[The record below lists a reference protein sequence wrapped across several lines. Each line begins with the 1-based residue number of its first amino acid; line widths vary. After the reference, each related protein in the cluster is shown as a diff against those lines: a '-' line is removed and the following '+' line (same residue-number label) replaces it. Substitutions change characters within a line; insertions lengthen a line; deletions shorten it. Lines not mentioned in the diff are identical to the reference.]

1 MWKNKK
7 WFLISGVLAGMIG
20 IIGGYQYISRY
31 YDQEKTPIDPI
42 EQVEQSNPNTLSHPY
57 KEKEFLEDEIEQEE
71 SQEVV
76 TRDVEKI
83 LPSTKFIYQYYYALD
98 QTLEEEEMDP
108 PYYLLDITREELQE
122 KLSDWELQSF
132 SDKKVILRKVI
143 QEKSPHHYYL
153 VGVYDG
159 YLAVFYD
166 IDGEWVLREITSTP
180 LSALSFQEQKK
191 LQEGIGVHGEE
202 ELIRI
207 LEDYT
212 S

>member
-132 SDKKVILRKVI
+132 SDKK
-143 QEKSPHHYYL
+143 
-153 VGVYDG
+153 
-159 YLAVFYD
+159 
-166 IDGEWVLREITSTP
+166 
-180 LSALSFQEQKK
+180 
-191 LQEGIGVHGEE
+191 
-202 ELIRI
+202 
-207 LEDYT
+207 
-212 S
+212 